1 MRKKIIAT
9 LLIMGLIMGMF
20 AVIGIIFG
28 GSMSE
33 VLAVCGVMLVSM
45 VSMLLFVAIMI
56 KIILWAC
63 D

>member
-1 MRKKIIAT
+1 MRKKILAV
-9 LLIMGLIMGMF
+9 LLMMGLLMGMF
-20 AVIGIIFG
+20 AVIGIILED
-28 GSMSE
+28 SMSE
-33 VLAVCGVMLVSM
+33 VLVVCGVMLVSM